1 MSFPETWLPKK
12 DPWLPP
18 DYDDVVVL
26 SVRALANGT
35 ANEHQQKV
43 AWRWM
48 MYLTAATEEFAD
60 LSYRPGELGRR
71 DTDFAEGK
79 KFIGLMI
86 RKMLNPAL
94 TPKNPIEPDKQKRK
108 PRTAR
113 TPKNAD

>member
-48 MYLTAATEEFAD
+48 QYVTAASEEFAD
-60 LSYRPGELGRR
+60 LSFRPGAEGERA
-71 DTDFAEGK
+71 TTFAEGK
-79 KFIGLMI
+79 RFVGLQLK
-86 RKMLNPAL
+86 KMLHPAL
-94 TPKNPIEPDKQKRK
+94 NPKDKATDLVTQRK
-108 PRTAR
+108 PRTSR
-113 TPKNAD
+113 KTKNAD